1 MGRAGFA
8 LDLDRCTGCS
18 ACAFACRIENDLAAG
33 TSFRQVTTFNPE
45 RVASVPVL
53 HLSLACN
60 HCDRPACLA
69 ACPTRA
75 YTRNAAT
82 GAVDLDANRC
92 MGCRYCSWVCPYGA
106 PQFDRSRGVMTKC
119 TFCAPRV
126 EHGVPP
132 ACVVAC
138 PVDALRVL
146 ESAAKTGPVVG
157 TRGERLDLI
166 SVPGIPDTG
175 LEPALEL
182 VSRIRWRPTTQE
194 WRTWRPRGSHAPK
207 WQRLRTEWPLA
218 VFTFLVAVLVGWFG
232 AGAWGGPLPRPL
244 PFLAL
249 AALGLGASALH
260 LGRPAR
266 MWRVLGNMRG
276 SWISREVALVV
287 AFLVAACAHFF
298 LAPASVP
305 LTGATVVIGLAA
317 VIAIDLVYRIRG
329 QLTRAIPHSGMA
341 TLTALYVAALGSEIG
356 WLAAGVGLAKF
367 ALYVERHWRDWGTQT
382 VRHSILAVVRITLG
396 LLVPAVAWITGGSP
410 LDLLVLASVLVAEAL
425 DRAEFYA
432 ELDFLTPERQAAL
445 DLAVRVAAR
454 PVPV

>member
-1 MGRAGFA
+1 
-8 LDLDRCTGCS
+8 
-18 ACAFACRIENDLAAG
+18 
-33 TSFRQVTTFNPE
+33 
-45 RVASVPVL
+45 
-53 HLSLACN
+53 
-60 HCDRPACLA
+60 
-69 ACPTRA
+69 
-75 YTRNAAT
+75 
-82 GAVDLDANRC
+82 
-92 MGCRYCSWVCPYGA
+92 
-106 PQFDRSRGVMTKC
+106 
-119 TFCAPRV
+119 
-126 EHGVPP
+126 
-132 ACVVAC
+132 
-138 PVDALRVL
+138 
-146 ESAAKTGPVVG
+146 
-157 TRGERLDLI
+157 
-166 SVPGIPDTG
+166 
-175 LEPALEL
+175 
-182 VSRIRWRPTTQE
+182 
-194 WRTWRPRGSHAPK
+194 
-207 WQRLRTEWPLA
+207 
-218 VFTFLVAVLVGWFG
+218 VFTFLEAVLVGWFG
-232 AGAWGGPLPRPL
+232 AGAWGGPLRGPL

-305 LTGATVVIGLAA
+305 LIRATVVIGLAA

-382 VRHSILAVVRITLG
+382 VRHSILAVVRITL
-396 LLVPAVAWITGGSP
+396 VCSCPRSRGSRAAHRSTCWSW
-410 LDLLVLASVLVAEAL
+410 LACSSPRAL